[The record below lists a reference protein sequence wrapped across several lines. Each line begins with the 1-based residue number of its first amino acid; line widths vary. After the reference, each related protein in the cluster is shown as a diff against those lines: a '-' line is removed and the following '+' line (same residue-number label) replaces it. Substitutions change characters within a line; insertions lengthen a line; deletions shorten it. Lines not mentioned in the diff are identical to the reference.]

1 MADVQYKY
9 CILRNR
15 AGEYLI
21 PYCGM
26 PEFAEVALTG
36 KFEDLV
42 DAPDIPSLDG
52 VAKDVEV
59 VHLAGSETI
68 TGAKVFTGVI
78 SLGSNAQANTK
89 AVGNKTKAVANTEFV
104 NNEITAHENE
114 VGVVIDDII
123 EQIDHIINPPQP

>member
-36 KFEDLV
+36 DFNDLIN
-42 DAPDIPSLDG
+42 APDIPSVTGL
-52 VAKDVEV
+52 AKDVEV
-59 VHLAGSETI
+59 VHLAGSEVI
-68 TGAKVFTGVI
+68 TGAKTFTGAV
-78 SLGSNAQANTK
+78 SLGSNAQAGTK
-89 AVGNKTKAVANTEFV
+89 AVGTKTNAVATTAFV
-104 NNEITAHENE
+104 NNELTSHENE
-114 VGVVIDDII
+114 VEAVIDDII
-123 EQIDHIINPPQP
+123 RQMDEIINPT